1 MRAPN
6 EAPVSEL
13 PASETTTAQDI
24 HDLMNEAT
32 MWLQYSRGV
41 TTTLADLIHEA
52 EEVDLRRLALALEA
66 IAAMTRLGASQ
77 LSEARATAHWI
88 AAIGDAN
95 NA

>member
-1 MRAPN
+1 MREPN
-6 EAPVSEL
+6 EAPVSERS
-13 PASETTTAQDI
+13 ARGATTGQDI

-52 EEVDLRRLALALEA
+52 DEVDLRQLALALEA